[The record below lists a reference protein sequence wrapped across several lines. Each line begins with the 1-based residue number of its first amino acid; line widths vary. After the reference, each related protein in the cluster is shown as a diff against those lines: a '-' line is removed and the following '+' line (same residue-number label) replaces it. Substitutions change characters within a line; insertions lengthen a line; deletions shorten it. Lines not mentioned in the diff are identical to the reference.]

1 MPKFFGKAADVMANG
16 RISSRSAYT
25 RMMSVSGAADAAAAS
40 FDALWFFFF
49 GFTFTAPPHP

>member
-1 MPKFFGKAADVMANG
+1 MANG
-16 RISSRSAYT
+16 RISSRTAYT